1 MPFQYSVEEKLER
14 ILIYGACHR
23 NAVLAAATYAERF
36 PERPHPEH
44 KIFTALIRHVLET
57 ESLEHKKKTYVNP
70 PTTHEV
76 NQVVVINMVE
86 NNPHISTRQ
95 ISTETGISQFSVR
108 KILENRKYHPFH
120 IELHQEVHGDDFEN
134 RLTFCRWAEG
144 QITENEYFQERYVY
158 RRVQFQK

>member
-1 MPFQYSVEEKLER
+1 MPFQYSVVEKLEI
-14 ILIYGACHR
+14 ILIYGACHN

-57 ESLEHKKKTYVNP
+57 GSLEHKKKTYVNP
-70 PTTHEV
+70 PITHEV
-76 NQVVVINMVE
+76 NQAVVINMVE

-108 KILENRKYHPFH
+108 KILENRKYHHH
-120 IELHQEVHGDDFEN
+120 IIIIIN
-134 RLTFCRWAEG
+134 II
-144 QITENEYFQERYVY
+144 IT
-158 RRVQFQK
+158 